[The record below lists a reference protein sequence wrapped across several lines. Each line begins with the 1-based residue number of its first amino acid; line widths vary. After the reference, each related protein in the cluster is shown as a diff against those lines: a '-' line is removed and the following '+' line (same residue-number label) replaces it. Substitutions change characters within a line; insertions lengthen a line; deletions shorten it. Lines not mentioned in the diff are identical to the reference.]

1 MTIDLKMASVP
12 TGNISYQMNFDTVL
26 SAVTYG
32 DEQQC
37 EYQVLV
43 TYYSYNQDKD
53 ITKVVYQSDSW

>member
-1 MTIDLKMASVP
+1 MTSDLKMAS
-12 TGNISYQMNFDTVL
+12 TNGNISYQMNFDTVL
-26 SAVTYG
+26 SAVNYG

-37 EYQVLV
+37 DYQVLV

>member
-1 MTIDLKMASVP
+1 MTIDLKMA
-12 TGNISYQMNFDTVL
+12 TTNGNISYQMNFDTVI
-26 SAVTYG
+26 SAVNYG

-43 TYYSYNQDKD
+43 TYYSFNQDKD